1 MFLSTIDI
9 LSLGTFIIFV
19 LLYFLQVVLFMLLNQ
34 RLKHFRT
41 SSGLTQQQVADV
53 LGLDRSTYAYYE
65 SGKTTPDIKSVNK
78 LLKIFN
84 ISYYELMEEPDPAVV
99 TVSDPDAEVE
109 EEEEDALHIYDLSK
123 IEKRLVIYFR
133 VLSPN
138 QQKDLL
144 ESISPESFEGRKKR
158 RKSSDD

>member
-1 MFLSTIDI
+1 
-9 LSLGTFIIFV
+9 
-19 LLYFLQVVLFMLLNQ
+19 MLLNQ

-41 SSGLTQQQVADV
+41 MSGLTQQQVADV

-84 ISYYELMEEPDPAVV
+84 ISYYELMDETDPTTVS
-99 TVSDPDAEVE
+99 VSDPSVSDND
-109 EEEEDALHIYDLSK
+109 EDKLHIFDLSK
-123 IEKRLVIYFR
+123 SEKKPVIYFR

-138 QQKDLL
+138 QQKELL
-144 ESISPESFEGRKKR
+144 KSISPESPDGRKKR
-158 RKSSDD
+158 RKVSEEEE

>member
-1 MFLSTIDI
+1 M
-9 LSLGTFIIFV
+9 
-19 LLYFLQVVLFMLLNQ
+19 MLNQ

-41 SSGLTQQQVADV
+41 TSGLTQQQVADV

-84 ISYYELMEEPDPAVV
+84 ISYYELVDEKDPADSNI
-99 TVSDPDAEVE
+99 SDDEVQ
-109 EEEEDALHIYDLSK
+109 DDTADKLHIYDLSK
-123 IEKRLVIYFR
+123 PEKRLVIYFR
-133 VLSPN
+133 MLSPN

-144 ESISPESFEGRKKR
+144 KSISPEAFEGRKKR
-158 RKSSDD
+158 RSASEEE

>member
-1 MFLSTIDI
+1 
-9 LSLGTFIIFV
+9 
-19 LLYFLQVVLFMLLNQ
+19 MLLNQ

-84 ISYYELMEEPDPAVV
+84 ISYYELMEEPDPTVV

-123 IEKRLVIYFR
+123 IEKRLEQRKQDFGAVLYYLIFSPRYFW
-133 VLSPN
+133 
-138 QQKDLL
+138 
-144 ESISPESFEGRKKR
+144 
-158 RKSSDD
+158 RKSLWNIATRWQLSLLQCCWRFCF

>member
-1 MFLSTIDI
+1 
-9 LSLGTFIIFV
+9 
-19 LLYFLQVVLFMLLNQ
+19 MLLNQ

-41 SSGLTQQQVADV
+41 TSGLTQQQVADV

-84 ISYYELMEEPDPAVV
+84 ISYYELMDETDPTTVS
-99 TVSDPDAEVE
+99 VSDPSVSDND
-109 EEEEDALHIYDLSK
+109 EDKLHIFDLSK
-123 IEKRLVIYFR
+123 SEKKLVIYFR

-138 QQKDLL
+138 QQKELL
-144 ESISPESFEGRKKR
+144 KSISPESPDGRKKR
-158 RKSSDD
+158 RKVSEEEE

>member
-1 MFLSTIDI
+1 
-9 LSLGTFIIFV
+9 
-19 LLYFLQVVLFMLLNQ
+19 MLLNQ

-41 SSGLTQQQVADV
+41 TSGLTQQQVADV

-84 ISYYELMEEPDPAVV
+84 ISYYELMDEADPANI
-99 TVSDPDAEVE
+99 TVSDPLFDAS
-109 EEEEDALHIYDLSK
+109 DDDDQLHIYDLSK
-123 IEKRLVIYFR
+123 AEKRLMIYYR

-144 ESISPESFEGRKKR
+144 NSISPEAFEGRKKR
-158 RKSSDD
+158 RKGSEEEEN

>member
-1 MFLSTIDI
+1 
-9 LSLGTFIIFV
+9 
-19 LLYFLQVVLFMLLNQ
+19 MLLNQ

-41 SSGLTQQQVADV
+41 TSGLTQQQVADV

-84 ISYYELMEEPDPAVV
+84 ISYYELMEEPDPTVV
-99 TVSDPDAEVE
+99 NVADSDVQDDD
-109 EEEEDALHIYDLSK
+109 EDKLHIYDLSK
-123 IEKRLVIYFR
+123 PEKRLVIYFR

-144 ESISPESFEGRKKR
+144 KSISPEAFEGRKKH
-158 RKSSDD
+158 RKASEEDED

>member
-1 MFLSTIDI
+1 
-9 LSLGTFIIFV
+9 
-19 LLYFLQVVLFMLLNQ
+19 MLLNQ

-41 SSGLTQQQVADV
+41 TSGLTQQQVADV

-84 ISYYELMEEPDPAVV
+84 ITYYQLMDEPDPSAVAV
-99 TVSDPDAEVE
+99 CDSDAQDYA
-109 EEEEDALHIYDLSK
+109 DDKLHVYDLSK
-123 IEKRLVIYFR
+123 QEKRLVIYFR

-144 ESISPESFEGRKKR
+144 SSISPETFEGRKKR
-158 RKSSDD
+158 GKASEEDAD

>member
-1 MFLSTIDI
+1 
-9 LSLGTFIIFV
+9 
-19 LLYFLQVVLFMLLNQ
+19 MLLNQ

-41 SSGLTQQQVADV
+41 TSGLTQQQVADV

-84 ISYYELMEEPDPAVV
+84 ISYYELMEEQDPT
-99 TVSDPDAEVE
+99 TVNVANDDSQDD
-109 EEEEDALHIYDLSK
+109 EEDKLHIYDLSK
-123 IEKRLVIYFR
+123 PEKRLVIYFR

-144 ESISPESFEGRKKR
+144 KSIAPEAFEGRKKR
-158 RKSSDD
+158 RKASEDDDD

>member
-1 MFLSTIDI
+1 
-9 LSLGTFIIFV
+9 
-19 LLYFLQVVLFMLLNQ
+19 MLLNQ
-34 RLKHFRT
+34 RLKHFR
-41 SSGLTQQQVADV
+41 SMSGLTQQQVADV

-84 ISYYELMEEPDPAVV
+84 ISYYELMDEPDPNAVS
-99 TVSDPDAEVE
+99 VSDSDAQED
-109 EEEEDALHIYDLSK
+109 EEDKLHIYDLSK
-123 IEKRLVIYFR
+123 LEKRLVIYFR

-144 ESISPESFEGRKKR
+144 NSISPETFEGRKKR
-158 RKSSDD
+158 KYSEDDED

>member
-1 MFLSTIDI
+1 
-9 LSLGTFIIFV
+9 
-19 LLYFLQVVLFMLLNQ
+19 MLLNQ

-41 SSGLTQQQVADV
+41 TSGLTQQQVADV

-84 ISYYELMEEPDPAVV
+84 ISYYELMDEADP
-99 TVSDPDAEVE
+99 TKLQVSDPNAQDND
-109 EEEEDALHIYDLSK
+109 EDKLHIYDLSK
-123 IEKRLVIYFR
+123 PEKRLVIYFR

-144 ESISPESFEGRKKR
+144 KSISPDAFDGRKKR
-158 RKSSDD
+158 RKSSEDDED

>member
-1 MFLSTIDI
+1 
-9 LSLGTFIIFV
+9 
-19 LLYFLQVVLFMLLNQ
+19 MLLNQ

-41 SSGLTQQQVADV
+41 MSGLTQQQVADV

-84 ISYYELMEEPDPAVV
+84 ISYYELMDETDPTTVS
-99 TVSDPDAEVE
+99 VSDPSVSDND
-109 EEEEDALHIYDLSK
+109 EDKLHIFDLSK
-123 IEKRLVIYFR
+123 SEKKLVIYFR

-144 ESISPESFEGRKKR
+144 KSISPESPDGRKKR
-158 RKSSDD
+158 RKVSEEEE

>member
-1 MFLSTIDI
+1 
-9 LSLGTFIIFV
+9 
-19 LLYFLQVVLFMLLNQ
+19 MLLNQ

-41 SSGLTQQQVADV
+41 TSGLTQQQVADV

-84 ISYYELMEEPDPAVV
+84 ISYYELMDETDP
-99 TVSDPDAEVE
+99 TVPTVNDSDSYDD
-109 EEEEDALHIYDLSK
+109 EEDKLHIYDLSK
-123 IEKRLVIYFR
+123 PEKRLVIYFR

-144 ESISPESFEGRKKR
+144 KSISPEAFEGRKKR
-158 RKSSDD
+158 RKGSDEGDD

>member
-1 MFLSTIDI
+1 
-9 LSLGTFIIFV
+9 
-19 LLYFLQVVLFMLLNQ
+19 MLLNQ

-41 SSGLTQQQVADV
+41 MSGLTQQQVADV

-84 ISYYELMEEPDPAVV
+84 ISYYELMDETDPTTVS
-99 TVSDPDAEVE
+99 VSDPSVSDND
-109 EEEEDALHIYDLSK
+109 EDKLHIFDLSK
-123 IEKRLVIYFR
+123 SEKKLVIYFR

-138 QQKDLL
+138 QQKELL
-144 ESISPESFEGRKKR
+144 KSISPESPDGRKKR
-158 RKSSDD
+158 RKASEEED

>member
-1 MFLSTIDI
+1 
-9 LSLGTFIIFV
+9 
-19 LLYFLQVVLFMLLNQ
+19 MLLNQ

-41 SSGLTQQQVADV
+41 TSGLTQQQVADV

-84 ISYYELMEEPDPAVV
+84 ISYYELMEEPDPT
-99 TVSDPDAEVE
+99 TVNVNDSDSQ
-109 EEEEDALHIYDLSK
+109 EDTEDKLHIYDLSK
-123 IEKRLVIYFR
+123 PEKRLVIYFR

-138 QQKDLL
+138 QQQDLL
-144 ESISPESFEGRKKR
+144 KSISPEAFEGRKKR
-158 RKSSDD
+158 RKASEEDED

>member
-1 MFLSTIDI
+1 
-9 LSLGTFIIFV
+9 
-19 LLYFLQVVLFMLLNQ
+19 MLLNQ

-78 LLKIFN
+78 LLKLFN
-84 ISYYELMEEPDPAVV
+84 ISYYELMEEPDPTQLA
-99 TVSDPDAEVE
+99 VSDPDSAQDD
-109 EEEEDALHIYDLSK
+109 EEDKLHIYDLSK
-123 IEKRLVIYFR
+123 AEKRLVIYFR

-144 ESISPESFEGRKKR
+144 QSISPEAFEVRKKR
-158 RKSSDD
+158 RKSSDDE

>member
-1 MFLSTIDI
+1 
-9 LSLGTFIIFV
+9 
-19 LLYFLQVVLFMLLNQ
+19 MLLNQ

-41 SSGLTQQQVADV
+41 MSGLTQQQVADV

-84 ISYYELMEEPDPAVV
+84 ISYEELMDETEPTTVS
-99 TVSDPDAEVE
+99 VSDPSVSDND
-109 EEEEDALHIYDLSK
+109 EDKLHIFDLSK
-123 IEKRLVIYFR
+123 SEKKLVIYFR

-138 QQKDLL
+138 QQKELL
-144 ESISPESFEGRKKR
+144 KSISPESPDGRKKR
-158 RKSSDD
+158 RKVSEEEE

>member
-1 MFLSTIDI
+1 
-9 LSLGTFIIFV
+9 
-19 LLYFLQVVLFMLLNQ
+19 MLLNQ

-78 LLKIFN
+78 LLKLFN
-84 ISYYELMEEPDPAVV
+84 ISYYELMEEPDPSD
-99 TVSDPDAEVE
+99 VSISDKEPQDDD
-109 EEEEDALHIYDLSK
+109 EDKLHIYDLSK
-123 IEKRLVIYFR
+123 MEKRLVIYFR

-138 QQKDLL
+138 QQKELL
-144 ESISPESFEGRKKR
+144 NSISPEAFEGRKKR
-158 RKSSDD
+158 RKASDENAD

>member
-1 MFLSTIDI
+1 M
-9 LSLGTFIIFV
+9 
-19 LLYFLQVVLFMLLNQ
+19 MLNQ

-41 SSGLTQQQVADV
+41 TSGLTQQQVADV

-84 ISYYELMEEPDPAVV
+84 ISYYELMEEADPTELSVR
-99 TVSDPDAEVE
+99 DADVQDDS
-109 EEEEDALHIYDLSK
+109 EDKLHIYDLSK
-123 IEKRLVIYFR
+123 QEKRLVIYFR

-144 ESISPESFEGRKKR
+144 KSISPEAFDDRKKR
-158 RKSSDD
+158 RKNSEEEDG

>member
-1 MFLSTIDI
+1 
-9 LSLGTFIIFV
+9 
-19 LLYFLQVVLFMLLNQ
+19 MLLNQ

-41 SSGLTQQQVADV
+41 TSGLTQQQVADV

-84 ISYYELMEEPDPAVV
+84 ISYYELMDEPDP
-99 TVSDPDAEVE
+99 TTLSVSDPDEQNDD
-109 EEEEDALHIYDLSK
+109 EDKLHIYDLSK
-123 IEKRLVIYFR
+123 PEKRLVIYFR

-144 ESISPESFEGRKKR
+144 KSISPEAFEVRKKR
-158 RKSSDD
+158 SKASDDDED

>member
-1 MFLSTIDI
+1 
-9 LSLGTFIIFV
+9 
-19 LLYFLQVVLFMLLNQ
+19 MLLNQ

-41 SSGLTQQQVADV
+41 TSGLTQQQVADV

-84 ISYYELMEEPDPAVV
+84 ISYYELMDEPDP
-99 TVSDPDAEVE
+99 TFLSVSDPDAQD
-109 EEEEDALHIYDLSK
+109 DAQDKLHIYDLSK
-123 IEKRLVIYFR
+123 PEKRLVIYFR

-144 ESISPESFEGRKKR
+144 KSISPEAFEGRKKR
-158 RKSSDD
+158 SKASENDED

>member
-1 MFLSTIDI
+1 
-9 LSLGTFIIFV
+9 
-19 LLYFLQVVLFMLLNQ
+19 MLLNQ

-41 SSGLTQQQVADV
+41 MSGLTQQQVADV

-84 ISYYELMEEPDPAVV
+84 ISYYELMDETDPTTVS
-99 TVSDPDAEVE
+99 VSDPSASDND
-109 EEEEDALHIYDLSK
+109 EDKLHIFDLSK
-123 IEKRLVIYFR
+123 SEKKLVIYFR

-138 QQKDLL
+138 QQKELL
-144 ESISPESFEGRKKR
+144 KSISPESPDGRKKR
-158 RKSSDD
+158 RKVSEEEE

>member
-1 MFLSTIDI
+1 
-9 LSLGTFIIFV
+9 
-19 LLYFLQVVLFMLLNQ
+19 MLLNQ

-84 ISYYELMEEPDPAVV
+84 ISYYELMDEPDPTQLA
-99 TVSDPDAEVE
+99 VSDPDAEQTID
-109 EEEEDALHIYDLSK
+109 EDMLHIYDLSK
-123 IEKRLVIYFR
+123 AEKRLVIYFR

-144 ESISPESFEGRKKR
+144 QSISPEAFDVRKKR
-158 RKSSDD
+158 RKSSDDE

>member
-1 MFLSTIDI
+1 M
-9 LSLGTFIIFV
+9 
-19 LLYFLQVVLFMLLNQ
+19 MLNQ

-84 ISYYELMEEPDPAVV
+84 ISYYELMEEPDPTTL
-99 TVSDPDAEVE
+99 TVSDPDAESDR
-109 EEEEDALHIYDLSK
+109 EDVDKIRIYDLSK
-123 IEKRLVIYFR
+123 MEKRLITYFR
-133 VLSPN
+133 VLSSN

-144 ESISPESFEGRKKR
+144 ESISPDAFEGRKKR
-158 RKSSDD
+158 RKSSEN

>member
-1 MFLSTIDI
+1 
-9 LSLGTFIIFV
+9 
-19 LLYFLQVVLFMLLNQ
+19 MLLNQ

-41 SSGLTQQQVADV
+41 MSGLTQQQVADV

-84 ISYYELMEEPDPAVV
+84 ISYYELMDETDPTTVS
-99 TVSDPDAEVE
+99 VSDPSVSDND
-109 EEEEDALHIYDLSK
+109 EDKLHIFDLSK
-123 IEKRLVIYFR
+123 SEKKLVIYFR

-138 QQKDLL
+138 QQKELL
-144 ESISPESFEGRKKR
+144 KSISPESPDGRKKR
-158 RKSSDD
+158 RKVSEEEE

>member
-1 MFLSTIDI
+1 
-9 LSLGTFIIFV
+9 
-19 LLYFLQVVLFMLLNQ
+19 MLLNQ

-41 SSGLTQQQVADV
+41 TSGLTQQQVADV

-84 ISYYELMEEPDPAVV
+84 ISYYELMDEDDPTDSNVNAN
-99 TVSDPDAEVE
+99 EVQDDD
-109 EEEEDALHIYDLSK
+109 EDKLHVYDLSK
-123 IEKRLVIYFR
+123 PEKRLVIYFR

-144 ESISPESFEGRKKR
+144 KSISPEAFEGRKKR
-158 RKSSDD
+158 RKGSEEDED

>member
-1 MFLSTIDI
+1 
-9 LSLGTFIIFV
+9 
-19 LLYFLQVVLFMLLNQ
+19 MLLNQ
-34 RLKHFRT
+34 RLKLFRT

-84 ISYYELMEEPDPAVV
+84 ISYYELVDEPDPTAIN
-99 TVSDPDAEVE
+99 VSDPSTES
-109 EEEEDALHIYDLSK
+109 EEDNMHIYELSK
-123 IEKRLVIYFR
+123 AEKKLIVNFR

-138 QQKDLL
+138 QQNDLL
-144 ESISPESFEGRKKR
+144 ESISPEAFDGRKKR
-158 RKSSDD
+158 RKGSDEKED

>member
-1 MFLSTIDI
+1 M
-9 LSLGTFIIFV
+9 
-19 LLYFLQVVLFMLLNQ
+19 
-34 RLKHFRT
+34 
-41 SSGLTQQQVADV
+41 SGLTQQQVADV

-84 ISYYELMEEPDPAVV
+84 ISYYELMDEPDPNAVS
-99 TVSDPDAEVE
+99 VSDSDAQED
-109 EEEEDALHIYDLSK
+109 EEDKLHIYDLSK
-123 IEKRLVIYFR
+123 LEKRLVIYFR

-144 ESISPESFEGRKKR
+144 NSISPETFEGRKKR
-158 RKSSDD
+158 KNSEDDED

>member
-1 MFLSTIDI
+1 
-9 LSLGTFIIFV
+9 
-19 LLYFLQVVLFMLLNQ
+19 MLLNQ

-41 SSGLTQQQVADV
+41 MSGLTQQQVADV

-84 ISYYELMEEPDPAVV
+84 ISYYELMDETDPTTVS
-99 TVSDPDAEVE
+99 VSDPSVSDND
-109 EEEEDALHIYDLSK
+109 EDKLHIFDLSK
-123 IEKRLVIYFR
+123 SEKKLVIYFR

-138 QQKDLL
+138 QQKELL
-144 ESISPESFEGRKKR
+144 KSLSPESPDGRKKR
-158 RKSSDD
+158 RKVSEEEE